1 MMKAE
6 TIQSTTI
13 PQADHYYHDMTESHK
28 ISTHEPRQ
36 INPSPT
42 LLMTIKKAETIQSTT
57 VPQDDHYYYHDMTEQ
72 APRSSQHKGSQHRKQ
87 RPKIKHPPA
96 PTKRKENQKEK
107 D

>member
-13 PQADHYYHDMTESHK
+13 PQDDHYYLDMTEPHK

-42 LLMTIKKAETIQSTT
+42 LLMTMKKAETIQSTT
-57 VPQDDHYYYHDMTEQ
+57 VPQDDHYNHDMTEQ
-72 APRSSQHKGSQHRKQ
+72 APRSSQHTGSQHRKH

-96 PTKRKENQKEK
+96 LKKRKENQKEK